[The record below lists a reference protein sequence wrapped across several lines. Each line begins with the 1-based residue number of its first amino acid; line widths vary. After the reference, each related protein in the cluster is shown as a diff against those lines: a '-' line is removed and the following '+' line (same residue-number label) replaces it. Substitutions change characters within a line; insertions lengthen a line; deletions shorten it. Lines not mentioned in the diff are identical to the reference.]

1 MYRKPQSK
9 APAALAAWFV
19 AVSLFAACSPR
30 SFSVGSVPF
39 PGEVPV
45 FVDNTGQASAGLPE
59 SPEPLR
65 LVLLDFTWCPPCAD
79 AWRAIREASREIPGG
94 SVRVYRVLFDRE
106 RLLGPEGTTEVA
118 PLRPAPAPDAGA
130 FPVTTVVALTRPFRE
145 NFRPEQAPVLL
156 LTDRRGN
163 VLKRWTGYSPS
174 LSAAIVSEIRRIS
187 IGPLPPET

>member
-1 MYRKPQSK
+1 MFRKPQRR
-9 APAALAAWFV
+9 ALAALAVWFL
-19 AVSLFAACSPR
+19 AASLLSACSPA

-39 PGEVPV
+39 PANVPV
-45 FVDNTGQASAGLPE
+45 FVDNTGKAIAGLPE

-79 AWRAIREASREIPGG
+79 AWNAIRAASREIPGG

-106 RLLGPEGTTEVA
+106 RLLGPEGSTEVA

-130 FPVTTVVALTRPFRE
+130 FPVTTVVALTRPFRDT
-145 NFRPEQAPVLL
+145 FGPELAPVLL

-163 VLKRWTGYSPS
+163 VQKRWIGYSPS
-174 LSAAIVSEIRRIS
+174 LSAAIVSEIRRFPN
-187 IGPLPPET
+187 GPLPPEM